1 MAKKTTA
8 VAVQPTKSDKAVGR
22 VIDTDEEL
30 LRYAQRGQKIA
41 EAAGSTG
48 AWLTFKGGV
57 LKFRNADLK
66 DNECEMVILDA
77 VLENQFYKD
86 AFDPD
91 APANP
96 VCFAFGREL
105 SEMAPHASVT
115 DRQHTTCTGCPQNAW
130 GSGDKGRGKA
140 CKNVNRLAVI
150 PWSGGTVEQ
159 IEAAE
164 IAFAKLPVTS
174 VKNFSAYVNNLL
186 QKTNRPPLAFVTR
199 MYVERDAK
207 TQFQVKFEM
216 LQALDKKLLPAVL
229 ARVKEAE
236 KVIVPDNPYPPVE
249 SKQAATPARKPGR
262 RKF

>member
-8 VAVQPTKSDKAVGR
+8 VAVQPAKNDKAVGR

-91 APANP
+91 TPANP
-96 VCFAFGREL
+96 VCVAYAAAAACSCSPRAAYGVCGPRSF
-105 SEMAPHASVT
+105 S
-115 DRQHTTCTGCPQNAW
+115 TC
-130 GSGDKGRGKA
+130 
-140 CKNVNRLAVI
+140 AVY
-150 PWSGGTVEQ
+150 
-159 IEAAE
+159 A
-164 IAFAKLPVTS
+164 
-174 VKNFSAYVNNLL
+174 
-186 QKTNRPPLAFVTR
+186 
-199 MYVERDAK
+199 
-207 TQFQVKFEM
+207 
-216 LQALDKKLLPAVL
+216 
-229 ARVKEAE
+229 
-236 KVIVPDNPYPPVE
+236 
-249 SKQAATPARKPGR
+249 
-262 RKF
+262 

>member
-1 MAKKTTA
+1 MVKKTSGTA
-8 VAVQPTKSDKAVGR
+8 GKKTDVGR
-22 VIDTDEEL
+22 VIDYDEEL

-41 EAAGSTG
+41 EAAGSSG

-57 LKFRNADLK
+57 LKFRGAELK
-66 DNECEMVILDA
+66 DNECELIVLDT
-77 VLENQFYKD
+77 VLENQFYEE

-105 SEMAPHASVT
+105 TEMKPHASAT
-115 DRQHTTCTGCPQNAW
+115 NKQHTTCHGCPQNAW

-174 VKNFSAYVNNLL
+174 VKNFASYVNNLL
-186 QKTNRPPLAFVTR
+186 QKTNRPACAFVTR
-199 MYVERDAK
+199 MSVARDAK
-207 TQFQVKFEM
+207 TQFQVQFEM
-216 LQALDKKLLPAVL
+216 VQSIDKKLMGAVL
-229 ARVKEAE
+229 KRVHEAE
-236 KVIVPDNPYPPVE
+236 KAIVPDNPYPPVE
-249 SKQAATPARKPGR
+249 RQEQAAPSRKPGK